1 MDTEWYLSVVQYSST
16 IVNDHSFGN
25 CWPSWS
31 RHYCIDM
38 GFVIYF
44 AEMCAATLYYCFVE
58 CLVPVF
64 FSLLFSDDECTL
76 RSYLCSYLT
85 VSVKKILHK
94 ATVRLC
100 QH

>member
-1 MDTEWYLSVVQYSST
+1 MIIASGTVGPHGHDT
-16 IVNDHSFGN
+16 I
-25 CWPSWS
+25 
-31 RHYCIDM
+31 CIDM

-44 AEMCAATLYYCFVE
+44 AEMSAATLYCCFVE
-58 CLVPVF
+58 CLVPAF
-64 FSLLFSDDECTL
+64 FSLLFSDDECTQ